1 MAETVPIPE
10 PPGLP
15 LLGNLGEF
23 SQNPISDIIRLAD
36 TYGKAVASLL
46 LPPQPP
52 YTRIS
57 YTVLTHLPLLCA
69 HTFLTPT
76 TALFSLTI
84 NSLIF
89 HLPSPT
95 LSLS

>member
-36 TYGKAVASLL
+36 TYGKAVESLRYTYITITYHLNLPIHVYL
-46 LPPQPP
+46 LTYSRTCPF
-52 YTRIS
+52 S
-57 YTVLTHLPLLCA
+57 VLTPSLRQRLPY
-69 HTFLTPT
+69 
-76 TALFSLTI
+76 S
-84 NSLIF
+84 
-89 HLPSPT
+89 
-95 LSLS
+95 LSLPYR